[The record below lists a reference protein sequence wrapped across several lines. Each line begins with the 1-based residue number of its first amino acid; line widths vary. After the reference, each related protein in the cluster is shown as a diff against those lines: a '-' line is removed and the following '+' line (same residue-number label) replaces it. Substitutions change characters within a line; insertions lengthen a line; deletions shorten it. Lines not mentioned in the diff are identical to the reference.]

1 MTKGNQK
8 EPLTPMSLRKRVG
21 LTQREVAQRL
31 DIRSQTVGGWEKGGV
46 PHLPPSKMKKLC
58 EVYNC
63 TLDDLIEAFEG
74 ASTAS
79 SENPQE
85 TN

>member
-1 MTKGNQK
+1 
-8 EPLTPMSLRKRVG
+8 MSLRKRVG

-31 DIRSQTVGGWEKGGV
+31 DVRSQTIGLWEKGGV

-58 EVYNC
+58 EAYEC

-74 ASTAS
+74 VSATSA
-79 SENPQE
+79 
-85 TN
+85 

>member
-1 MTKGNQK
+1 MTREKK

-31 DIRSQTVGGWEKGGV
+31 DVRSQTIGLWEKGGV

-58 EVYNC
+58 EAYEC

-74 ASTAS
+74 VSATSA
-79 SENPQE
+79 
-85 TN
+85 